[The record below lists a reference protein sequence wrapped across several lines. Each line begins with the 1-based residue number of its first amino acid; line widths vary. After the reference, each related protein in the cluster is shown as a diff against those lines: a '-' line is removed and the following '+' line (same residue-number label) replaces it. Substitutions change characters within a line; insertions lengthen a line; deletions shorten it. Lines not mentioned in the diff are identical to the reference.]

1 MSKIN
6 ILKLDYLEDTSIV
19 YDLIHDHDWPV
30 YLCSNNKIFPD
41 HKYDII
47 TAQPREKIFFYNDKT
62 IIEKNGKKITS
73 TEEPIYVLKDLM
85 KKYKNDNSDLPFTG
99 GAIGYISYDHGAR
112 YENISQKYNDFN
124 IPSFAFGLYDWAYIA
139 DHDAQQSCLIYH
151 EKNSFIKSIIDLL
164 NSYPKNKKKYFF
176 KIKSKCESNTTY
188 DEYKKKFDKIKRY
201 IEEGDCYQI
210 NFSQRFSAKY
220 EGDCYSIFKKLNKVY
235 ASPYTGFINF
245 PFIKIMTF
253 SPECF
258 ISQNKEHVS
267 TKPIKGTR
275 PISKD
280 SIENKKIIDEL
291 LNSDKDK
298 AENLMIVDL
307 LRNDFGRNCKYG
319 SVNVENLFDVETFSN
334 VHHLVSTVKGTI
346 SNNSDIYSLLKG
358 CFPGGSIT
366 GAPKIRAMQ
375 IIDEIECSNRGIY
388 CGSIGYIS
396 GNDKSNLNIA
406 IRTIFADDN
415 TLYFWGGGGIVY
427 DSEVE
432 LEYKETLDKVRPL
445 LDLFKA

>member
-19 YDLIHDHDWPV
+19 YDLIHDHDWPI

-139 DHDAQQSCLIYH
+139 DHDAKQSCLIYH

-164 NSYPKNKKKYFF
+164 NSYPKNQQKYFF

-188 DEYKKKFDKIKRY
+188 NEYKKKFDKIKRY

-319 SVNVENLFDVETFSN
+319 SVSVENLFDVETFSN
-334 VHHLVSTVKGTI
+334 VHHLVSTVNGTI

>member
-6 ILKLDYLEDTSIV
+6 ILKLGYLEDTSIV
-19 YDLIHDHDWPV
+19 YDLIHDHDWPI

-139 DHDAQQSCLIYH
+139 DHDAKQSCLIYH
-151 EKNSFIKSIIDLL
+151 EKNSFIKSIIDSL

-188 DEYKKKFDKIKRY
+188 NEYKKKFDKIKRY

-319 SVNVENLFDVETFSN
+319 SVSVENLFDVETFSN
-334 VHHLVSTVKGTI
+334 VHHLVSTVNGTI

>member
-1 MSKIN
+1 MNKIN
-6 ILKLDYLEDTSIV
+6 ILKLGYLEDTSIV
-19 YDLIHDHDWPV
+19 YDLIHDHDWPI

-139 DHDAQQSCLIYH
+139 DHDAKQSCLIYH
-151 EKNSFIKSIIDLL
+151 EKNNFIKSIIDLL
-164 NSYPKNKKKYFF
+164 NSHPKNQNKYFF

-188 DEYKKKFDKIKRY
+188 NEYKKKFDKIKRY

-319 SVNVENLFDVETFSN
+319 SVSVENLFDVETFSN
-334 VHHLVSTVKGTI
+334 VHHLVSTVNGTI

>member
-19 YDLIHDHDWPV
+19 YDLIHDHDWPI

-47 TAQPREKIFFYNDKT
+47 TSQPREKIFFYNDKT

-139 DHDAQQSCLIYH
+139 DHDAKQSCLIYH

-319 SVNVENLFDVETFSN
+319 SVSVENLFDVETFSN
-334 VHHLVSTVKGTI
+334 VHHLVSTVNGTI

>member
-6 ILKLDYLEDTSIV
+6 ILKLGYLEDTSIV
-19 YDLIHDHDWPV
+19 YDLIHDHDWPI

-139 DHDAQQSCLIYH
+139 DHDAKQSCLIYH
-151 EKNSFIKSIIDLL
+151 EKNSFIKSIINSL
-164 NSYPKNKKKYFF
+164 NSYPKNQKKYFF

-188 DEYKKKFDKIKRY
+188 NEYKKKFDKIKRY

-235 ASPYTGFINF
+235 ASPYAGFINF

-319 SVNVENLFDVETFSN
+319 SVSVENLFDVETFSN
-334 VHHLVSTVKGTI
+334 VHHLVSTVNGTI

-375 IIDEIECSNRGIY
+375 IIDEIESSNRGIY

>member
-19 YDLIHDHDWPV
+19 YDLIHDHDWPI

-62 IIEKNGKKITS
+62 IIEKNGKKTTS

-139 DHDAQQSCLIYH
+139 DHDAKQSCLIYH
-151 EKNSFIKSIIDLL
+151 EMNSFIKSIIDLL

-415 TLYFWGGGGIVY
+415 ILYFWGGGGIVY

>member
-1 MSKIN
+1 
-6 ILKLDYLEDTSIV
+6 
-19 YDLIHDHDWPV
+19 
-30 YLCSNNKIFPD
+30 
-41 HKYDII
+41 
-47 TAQPREKIFFYNDKT
+47 
-62 IIEKNGKKITS
+62 
-73 TEEPIYVLKDLM
+73 
-85 KKYKNDNSDLPFTG
+85 
-99 GAIGYISYDHGAR
+99 
-112 YENISQKYNDFN
+112 
-124 IPSFAFGLYDWAYIA
+124 
-139 DHDAQQSCLIYH
+139 
-151 EKNSFIKSIIDLL
+151 
-164 NSYPKNKKKYFF
+164 
-176 KIKSKCESNTTY
+176 
-188 DEYKKKFDKIKRY
+188 
-201 IEEGDCYQI
+201 
-210 NFSQRFSAKY
+210 
-220 EGDCYSIFKKLNKVY
+220 
-235 ASPYTGFINF
+235 
-245 PFIKIMTF
+245 MTF

-319 SVNVENLFDVETFSN
+319 SVYVENLFDVETFSN

>member
-19 YDLIHDHDWPV
+19 YDLIHDHDWPI

-47 TAQPREKIFFYNDKT
+47 TAQPKEKIFFYNDKT

-139 DHDAQQSCLIYH
+139 DHDAKQSCLIYH

-164 NSYPKNKKKYFF
+164 NSYPKNQNKYFF
-176 KIKSKCESNTTY
+176 KIMSKCESNTTY
-188 DEYKKKFDKIKRY
+188 NEYKKKFDKIKRY

-319 SVNVENLFDVETFSN
+319 SVSVENLFDVETFSN
-334 VHHLVSTVKGTI
+334 VHHLVSTVNGTI

-375 IIDEIECSNRGIY
+375 IIDEIESSNRGIY

>member
-19 YDLIHDHDWPV
+19 YDLIHDHDWPI

-139 DHDAQQSCLIYH
+139 DHDAKQSCLIYH

-164 NSYPKNKKKYFF
+164 NSHPKNQNKYFF

-188 DEYKKKFDKIKRY
+188 NEYKKKFDKIKRY

-319 SVNVENLFDVETFSN
+319 SVSVENLFDVETFSN
-334 VHHLVSTVKGTI
+334 VHHLVSTVNGTI

>member
-19 YDLIHDHDWPV
+19 YDLIHDHDWPI

-139 DHDAQQSCLIYH
+139 DHDAKQSCLIYH
-151 EKNSFIKSIIDLL
+151 EKNNFIKSIIDLL
-164 NSYPKNKKKYFF
+164 NSHPKNQNKYFF

-188 DEYKKKFDKIKRY
+188 NEYKKKFDKIKRY

>member
-6 ILKLDYLEDTSIV
+6 ILKLGYLEDTSIV
-19 YDLIHDHDWPV
+19 YDLIHDHDWPI

-139 DHDAQQSCLIYH
+139 DHDAKQSCLIYH
-151 EKNSFIKSIIDLL
+151 EKNSFIKSIIDSL
-164 NSYPKNKKKYFF
+164 NSYPKNQNKYFF

-188 DEYKKKFDKIKRY
+188 NEYKKKFDKIKRY

-319 SVNVENLFDVETFSN
+319 SVSVENLFDVETFSN
-334 VHHLVSTVKGTI
+334 VHHLVSTVNGTI

>member
-19 YDLIHDHDWPV
+19 YDLIHDHDWPI

-47 TAQPREKIFFYNDKT
+47 TAQPREKIFFYNDNT
-62 IIEKNGKKITS
+62 IIERNGKKITS

-139 DHDAQQSCLIYH
+139 DHDAKQSCLIYH

-164 NSYPKNKKKYFF
+164 NSYPKNQKEYFF

-188 DEYKKKFDKIKRY
+188 SEYKKKFDKIKRY

-334 VHHLVSTVKGTI
+334 VHHLVSTVNGTI

-388 CGSIGYIS
+388 CGSIGYVS

>member
-6 ILKLDYLEDTSIV
+6 ILKLGYLEDTSKV
-19 YDLIHDHDWPV
+19 YDLIHDHDWPI

-85 KKYKNDNSDLPFTG
+85 KKYKNNNSDLPFTG

-139 DHDAQQSCLIYH
+139 DHDAKQSCLIYH

-319 SVNVENLFDVETFSN
+319 SVSVENLFDVETFSN
-334 VHHLVSTVKGTI
+334 VHHLVSTVNGTI

>member
-6 ILKLDYLEDTSIV
+6 ILKLGYLEDTSIV
-19 YDLIHDHDWPV
+19 YDLIHDHDWPI

-139 DHDAQQSCLIYH
+139 DHDAKQSCLIYH

-319 SVNVENLFDVETFSN
+319 SVSVENLFDVETFSN
-334 VHHLVSTVKGTI
+334 VHHLVSTVNGTI

>member
-6 ILKLDYLEDTSIV
+6 IIKLDYYEDTSIV
-19 YDLIHDHDWPV
+19 YDIIHDHDWPI
-30 YLCSNNKIFPD
+30 YLCSNNKLFPD

-47 TAQPREKIFFYNDKT
+47 TAQPKEKVFFYNDKT
-62 IIEKNGKKITS
+62 IIEKNGDKNIS
-73 TEEPIYVLKDLM
+73 NEEPIYVLKDLM
-85 KKYKNDNSDLPFTG
+85 KKYRNDNTDLPFTG

-124 IPSFAFGLYDWAYIA
+124 IPSFAFGLYDWAFIT
-139 DHDAQQSCLIYH
+139 DHDLKQSFLIYH
-151 EKNSFIKSIIDLL
+151 EKNSFIENIIDLL
-164 NSYPKNKKKYFF
+164 NSYPENQKKYFF
-176 KIKSKCESNTTY
+176 KIKSKCKSNTSY
-188 DEYKKKFDKIKRY
+188 SEYKKKFDKIKKY

-220 EGDCYSIFKKLNKVY
+220 EGDCYSMFKELNKVY

-258 ISQNKEHVS
+258 ISQNKKNVS

-275 PISKD
+275 PISKN

-291 LNSDKDK
+291 LKSDKDK

-307 LRNDFGRNCKYG
+307 LRNDFGRNCEYG

-334 VHHLVSTVKGTI
+334 VHHLVSTVNGTI

-375 IIDEIECSNRGIY
+375 IIDELECSNRGIY

>member
-6 ILKLDYLEDTSIV
+6 ILKLGYLEDTSIV
-19 YDLIHDHDWPV
+19 YDLIHDHDWPI

-139 DHDAQQSCLIYH
+139 DHDAKQSCLIYH

-176 KIKSKCESNTTY
+176 KIMSKCESNTTY
-188 DEYKKKFDKIKRY
+188 NEYKKKFDKIKRY

-319 SVNVENLFDVETFSN
+319 SVSVENLFDVETFSN
-334 VHHLVSTVKGTI
+334 VHHLVSTVNGTI

>member
-139 DHDAQQSCLIYH
+139 DHDAKQSCLIYH

-176 KIKSKCESNTTY
+176 KIMSKCESNTTY
-188 DEYKKKFDKIKRY
+188 NEYKKKFDKIKRY

-319 SVNVENLFDVETFSN
+319 SVSVENLFDVETFSN
-334 VHHLVSTVKGTI
+334 VHHLVSTVNGTI

>member
-6 ILKLDYLEDTSIV
+6 ILKLGYLEDTSIV
-19 YDLIHDHDWPV
+19 YDLIHDHDWPI

-62 IIEKNGKKITS
+62 IIEINGKKITS

-85 KKYKNDNSDLPFTG
+85 KKYKNDYSDLPFTG

-139 DHDAQQSCLIYH
+139 DHDAKQSCLIYH
-151 EKNSFIKSIIDLL
+151 EKNNFIKSIIDLL
-164 NSYPKNKKKYFF
+164 NSHPKNQNKYFF

-188 DEYKKKFDKIKRY
+188 NEYKKKFDKIKRY

-319 SVNVENLFDVETFSN
+319 SVSVENLFDVETFSN

-415 TLYFWGGGGIVY
+415 ILYFWGGGGIVY

>member
-6 ILKLDYLEDTSIV
+6 ILKLGYLEDTSIV
-19 YDLIHDHDWPV
+19 YDLIHDHDWPI

-47 TAQPREKIFFYNDKT
+47 TAQPKEKIFFYNDKT

-73 TEEPIYVLKDLM
+73 NEEPIYVLKDLM
-85 KKYKNDNSDLPFTG
+85 KNYKNDNSDLPFTG

-139 DHDAQQSCLIYH
+139 DHDAKQSCLIYH

-210 NFSQRFSAKY
+210 NFSQRFSVKY
-220 EGDCYSIFKKLNKVY
+220 EGDCYSMFKKLNKVY
-235 ASPYTGFINF
+235 ASPYTAFINF

-258 ISQNKEHVS
+258 ISQNKEHVT

-275 PISKD
+275 PVSKN

-319 SVNVENLFDVETFSN
+319 SVSVENLFDVETFSN
-334 VHHLVSTVKGTI
+334 VHHLVSTVNGTI

>member
-6 ILKLDYLEDTSIV
+6 ILKLGYLEDTSIV
-19 YDLIHDHDWPV
+19 YDLIHDHDWPI

-139 DHDAQQSCLIYH
+139 DHDAKQSCLIYH

-164 NSYPKNKKKYFF
+164 NSHPKNQNKYFF

-188 DEYKKKFDKIKRY
+188 NEYKKKFDKIKRY

-319 SVNVENLFDVETFSN
+319 SVSVENLFDVETFSN
-334 VHHLVSTVKGTI
+334 VHHLVSTVNGTI